1 MAACQNLLI
10 RFTTASFMSP
20 TADASVCTA
29 KKLISARSSQDKPW
43 GSKKSKKVFGWS
55 ALWSTISAT
64 SIWRKKLCSLSTTLL
79 AQKCNLCLRYD
90 LSPMSP
96 GRTFRIWSGRW
107 ESNPRPKL
115 GKLLYCHCTTPA
127 LMIKLANGRGGLQGL
142 SRGAYQSLG
151 QRNGCK
157 PTHGDHEFGAGGK
170 YGKKRA
176 GHFGPCNS
184 RPGSGSYAGL
194 PRGGVRRGRKRT

>member
-10 RFTTASFMSP
+10 RFTTASFTSP

-55 ALWSTISAT
+55 ALCSTISAT

-96 GRTFRIWSGRW
+96 GRTW
-107 ESNPRPKL
+107 
-115 GKLLYCHCTTPA
+115 
-127 LMIKLANGRGGLQGL
+127 GLVAEEVGFEP
-142 SRGAYQSLG
+142 SV
-151 QRNGCK
+151 
-157 PTHGDHEFGAGGK
+157 
-170 YGKKRA
+170 
-176 GHFGPCNS
+176 
-184 RPGSGSYAGL
+184 
-194 PRGGVRRGRKRT
+194 GVHLHL

>member
-10 RFTTASFMSP
+10 RFTTASFTSP

-96 GRTFRIWSGRW
+96 GRTFK
-107 ESNPRPKL
+107 EMARP
-115 GKLLYCHCTTPA
+115 
-127 LMIKLANGRGGLQGL
+127 
-142 SRGAYQSLG
+142 
-151 QRNGCK
+151 
-157 PTHGDHEFGAGGK
+157 
-170 YGKKRA
+170 
-176 GHFGPCNS
+176 
-184 RPGSGSYAGL
+184 AGL
-194 PRGGVRRGRKRT
+194 EPAPFCLEATHYKTLSAASGVAYEEAALRVL

>member
-10 RFTTASFMSP
+10 RFTTASFTSP

-64 SIWRKKLCSLSTTLL
+64 SIWRKKLCSLSPTLL

-90 LSPMSP
+90 LLPMCP
-96 GRTFRIWSGRW
+96 GRTQGLWSGRW

-127 LMIKLANGRGGLQGL
+127 LVIKLANGSGGPQGA
-142 SRGAYQSLG
+142 SESDVPFSGAQEEI
-151 QRNGCK
+151 
-157 PTHGDHEFGAGGK
+157 GD
-170 YGKKRA
+170 
-176 GHFGPCNS
+176 GP
-184 RPGSGSYAGL
+184 
-194 PRGGVRRGRKRT
+194 RRGWIWAGR

>member
-1 MAACQNLLI
+1 MVTCQNLLI
-10 RFTTASFMSP
+10 RFTIASFTSP

-43 GSKKSKKVFGWS
+43 GSKKSKKVLGWS

-96 GRTFRIWSGRW
+96 GRTRFKVVRPGGLELPTFWFVARRSIQLSYGRTVHCLLSIAYCSFLFGFNLKCLCIRGFERYVW
-107 ESNPRPKL
+107 
-115 GKLLYCHCTTPA
+115 GKLASISEKNPSRARPFLFSCPPSPDGCLPLHRHERQC
-127 LMIKLANGRGGLQGL
+127 LGG
-142 SRGAYQSLG
+142 A
-151 QRNGCK
+151 
-157 PTHGDHEFGAGGK
+157 
-170 YGKKRA
+170 
-176 GHFGPCNS
+176 
-184 RPGSGSYAGL
+184 
-194 PRGGVRRGRKRT
+194 

>member
-1 MAACQNLLI
+1 MAVCQNLLI
-10 RFTTASFMSP
+10 RFTTSSFTSP

-96 GRTFRIWSGRW
+96 GRTRD
-107 ESNPRPKL
+107 
-115 GKLLYCHCTTPA
+115 
-127 LMIKLANGRGGLQGL
+127 LMAERVGFEPTVAFPLHSL
-142 SRGAYQSLG
+142 SR
-151 QRNGCK
+151 
-157 PTHGDHEFGAGGK
+157 
-170 YGKKRA
+170 RA
-176 GHFGPCNS
+176 LSTAQTP
-184 RPGSGSYAGL
+184 L
-194 PRGGVRRGRKRT
+194 RGRSVFSLTNAHCPHNLGYGACPH

>member
-10 RFTTASFMSP
+10 RFTTASFTSP

-90 LSPMSP
+90 LLPMCP
-96 GRTFRIWSGRW
+96 GRTRELWSGRW
-107 ESNPRPKL
+107 ESNPRPNL
-115 GKLLYCHCTTPA
+115 G
-127 LMIKLANGRGGLQGL
+127 ANSAELVG
-142 SRGAYQSLG
+142 
-151 QRNGCK
+151 
-157 PTHGDHEFGAGGK
+157 
-170 YGKKRA
+170 
-176 GHFGPCNS
+176 S
-184 RPGSGSYAGL
+184 RPGLQAKQSHCPFS
-194 PRGGVRRGRKRT
+194 PRNIEMMRAKDFDVPQL

>member
-10 RFTTASFMSP
+10 RFTTASFTSP
-20 TADASVCTA
+20 TAGASVCTA

-55 ALWSTISAT
+55 ALCSTISAT

-96 GRTFRIWSGRW
+96 GRTPLKDGGREGIRTPSLLIANSG
-107 ESNPRPKL
+107 ENKL
-115 GKLLYCHCTTPA
+115 
-127 LMIKLANGRGGLQGL
+127 R
-142 SRGAYQSLG
+142 QSA
-151 QRNGCK
+151 
-157 PTHGDHEFGAGGK
+157 TI
-170 YGKKRA
+170 
-176 GHFGPCNS
+176 
-184 RPGSGSYAGL
+184 
-194 PRGGVRRGRKRT
+194 T

>member
-1 MAACQNLLI
+1 MAPRKSSPPPPAAMEACQNLLI
-10 RFTTASFMSP
+10 RCTTASVTSP

-96 GRTFRIWSGRW
+96 GRTEKFWSREWESDPRPADYESAALPLSYLGPLKIKDLFKTSTYLAAIFIKHSSLLFQFSQNAVQLSGR
-107 ESNPRPKL
+107 
-115 GKLLYCHCTTPA
+115 
-127 LMIKLANGRGGLQGL
+127 NGAVICVT
-142 SRGAYQSLG
+142 SHW
-151 QRNGCK
+151 
-157 PTHGDHEFGAGGK
+157 P
-170 YGKKRA
+170 
-176 GHFGPCNS
+176 
-184 RPGSGSYAGL
+184 SGRQVS
-194 PRGGVRRGRKRT
+194 

>member
-1 MAACQNLLI
+1 MAACPNLLI
-10 RFTTASFMSP
+10 RFTTASFTSP

-96 GRTFRIWSGRW
+96 GRTVVLWSGRW

-115 GKLLYCHCTTPA
+115 GSHQTC
-127 LMIKLANGRGGLQGL
+127 
-142 SRGAYQSLG
+142 
-151 QRNGCK
+151 
-157 PTHGDHEFGAGGK
+157 GDERFWCNFGAVKEGK
-170 YGKKRA
+170 E
-176 GHFGPCNS
+176 PS
-184 RPGSGSYAGL
+184 
-194 PRGGVRRGRKRT
+194 V

>member
-1 MAACQNLLI
+1 MAVCQNLLI
-10 RFTTASFMSP
+10 RFTTSSFTSP

-96 GRTFRIWSGRW
+96 GRTHGFWRRGGD
-107 ESNPRPKL
+107 SNPRSRF
-115 GKLLYCHCTTPA
+115 CQDNC
-127 LMIKLANGRGGLQGL
+127 LAGSPVRPLQHLSAVLNCCKGG
-142 SRGAYQSLG
+142 
-151 QRNGCK
+151 
-157 PTHGDHEFGAGGK
+157 F
-170 YGKKRA
+170 
-176 GHFGPCNS
+176 
-184 RPGSGSYAGL
+184 
-194 PRGGVRRGRKRT
+194 

>member
-1 MAACQNLLI
+1 
-10 RFTTASFMSP
+10 MSP

-90 LSPMSP
+90 LLPMCP
-96 GRTFRIWSGRW
+96 GRTFEIWWTRRD
-107 ESNPRPKL
+107 SNPRPPR
-115 GKLLYCHCTTPA
+115 CE
-127 LMIKLANGRGGLQGL
+127 
-142 SRGAYQSLG
+142 RGALPAELLAQSYHLLTTLYINHLPG
-151 QRNGCK
+151 SSWDHWDHNQPFLASSDTTFRLNSVGKCVYLLFVFNEVW
-157 PTHGDHEFGAGGK
+157 PTHLFIRSLDT
-170 YGKKRA
+170 
-176 GHFGPCNS
+176 
-184 RPGSGSYAGL
+184 L
-194 PRGGVRRGRKRT
+194 

>member
-96 GRTFRIWSGRW
+96 DRTLREVVPAIHREQVPTAVRIPRLLLQRSGNRNR
-107 ESNPRPKL
+107 ELQNQYLTSADNPLP
-115 GKLLYCHCTTPA
+115 Y
-127 LMIKLANGRGGLQGL
+127 
-142 SRGAYQSLG
+142 
-151 QRNGCK
+151 GC
-157 PTHGDHEFGAGGK
+157 
-170 YGKKRA
+170 
-176 GHFGPCNS
+176 
-184 RPGSGSYAGL
+184 
-194 PRGGVRRGRKRT
+194 

>member
-96 GRTFRIWSGRW
+96 GRTRERWSREW
-107 ESNPRPKL
+107 ELNPRPADYESAALPLSYLGLAQKTTLASAENRSQFYRKL
-115 GKLLYCHCTTPA
+115 CFCGDCSRNA
-127 LMIKLANGRGGLQGL
+127 LNVRTDTWP
-142 SRGAYQSLG
+142 SR
-151 QRNGCK
+151 
-157 PTHGDHEFGAGGK
+157 
-170 YGKKRA
+170 
-176 GHFGPCNS
+176 S
-184 RPGSGSYAGL
+184 R
-194 PRGGVRRGRKRT
+194 

>member
-10 RFTTASFMSP
+10 RFTTASFTSP

-90 LSPMSP
+90 LSPTSP
-96 GRTFRIWSGRW
+96 GRTLRLLLSRRDA
-107 ESNPRPKL
+107 NPRDP
-115 GKLLYCHCTTPA
+115 
-127 LMIKLANGRGGLQGL
+127 
-142 SRGAYQSLG
+142 
-151 QRNGCK
+151 
-157 PTHGDHEFGAGGK
+157 
-170 YGKKRA
+170 
-176 GHFGPCNS
+176 FGPNGFQDRRIQPLCHSSVFNS
-184 RPGSGSYAGL
+184 SVLCELAANLLHFCFRGSS
-194 PRGGVRRGRKRT
+194 

>member
-1 MAACQNLLI
+1 MVACQNLLI
-10 RFTTASFMSP
+10 RFTIASFTSP

-43 GSKKSKKVFGWS
+43 GSKKSKKVLGWS

-96 GRTFRIWSGRW
+96 GRTQKMLVDERGFEAPASSLRTV
-107 ESNPRPKL
+107 
-115 GKLLYCHCTTPA
+115 GK
-127 LMIKLANGRGGLQGL
+127 I
-142 SRGAYQSLG
+142 
-151 QRNGCK
+151 
-157 PTHGDHEFGAGGK
+157 
-170 YGKKRA
+170 
-176 GHFGPCNS
+176 
-184 RPGSGSYAGL
+184 
-194 PRGGVRRGRKRT
+194 

>member
-10 RFTTASFMSP
+10 RFTTASFTSP

-29 KKLISARSSQDKPW
+29 KKLISARSSQGKPW
-43 GSKKSKKVFGWS
+43 ESKKSKKVFGWS

-96 GRTFRIWSGRW
+96 GRTPKRVVGAKGFEPSTSWSRTRHL
-107 ESNPRPKL
+107 NPINALL
-115 GKLLYCHCTTPA
+115 GVAYGTGSVISPLSVVPNLYLEELFWFDDA
-127 LMIKLANGRGGLQGL
+127 
-142 SRGAYQSLG
+142 QS
-151 QRNGCK
+151 
-157 PTHGDHEFGAGGK
+157 P
-170 YGKKRA
+170 Y
-176 GHFGPCNS
+176 
-184 RPGSGSYAGL
+184 
-194 PRGGVRRGRKRT
+194 

>member
-10 RFTTASFMSP
+10 RFTTASFTSP
-20 TADASVCTA
+20 TADASACTA

-55 ALWSTISAT
+55 ALWSTILGT

-96 GRTFRIWSGRW
+96 GRTLEGLERAMGIEPTSEAW
-107 ESNPRPKL
+107 EASILP
-115 GKLLYCHCTTPA
+115 LYDARSASAHCTHD
-127 LMIKLANGRGGLQGL
+127 
-142 SRGAYQSLG
+142 
-151 QRNGCK
+151 C
-157 PTHGDHEFGAGGK
+157 
-170 YGKKRA
+170 
-176 GHFGPCNS
+176 
-184 RPGSGSYAGL
+184 
-194 PRGGVRRGRKRT
+194 GVGTTDSFIQIR

>member
-10 RFTTASFMSP
+10 RFTTASFMST

-55 ALWSTISAT
+55 ALWRTISAT

-90 LSPMSP
+90 LLPMCP
-96 GRTFRIWSGRW
+96 GRTKRSLVEPMGFEPTTSSMPSRRAP
-107 ESNPRPKL
+107 NCATAPPKE
-115 GKLLYCHCTTPA
+115 TTI
-127 LMIKLANGRGGLQGL
+127 LILHEHGVSVHDRGNKTV
-142 SRGAYQSLG
+142 
-151 QRNGCK
+151 QRD
-157 PTHGDHEFGAGGK
+157 TF
-170 YGKKRA
+170 
-176 GHFGPCNS
+176 
-184 RPGSGSYAGL
+184 
-194 PRGGVRRGRKRT
+194 

>member
-90 LSPMSP
+90 LPPMSP
-96 GRTFRIWSGRW
+96 GRTRGKVV
-107 ESNPRPKL
+107 RP
-115 GKLLYCHCTTPA
+115 
-127 LMIKLANGRGGLQGL
+127 GGLELPTFWFVAEQGQNL
-142 SRGAYQSLG
+142 STCSGVAHG
-151 QRNGCK
+151 
-157 PTHGDHEFGAGGK
+157 PTD
-170 YGKKRA
+170 
-176 GHFGPCNS
+176 
-184 RPGSGSYAGL
+184 
-194 PRGGVRRGRKRT
+194 

>member
-1 MAACQNLLI
+1 MVACQNLLI
-10 RFTTASFMSP
+10 RFTIASFTSP

-96 GRTFRIWSGRW
+96 GRTQDWLVDERGFEAPASSLRTV
-107 ESNPRPKL
+107 
-115 GKLLYCHCTTPA
+115 GK
-127 LMIKLANGRGGLQGL
+127 I
-142 SRGAYQSLG
+142 
-151 QRNGCK
+151 
-157 PTHGDHEFGAGGK
+157 
-170 YGKKRA
+170 
-176 GHFGPCNS
+176 
-184 RPGSGSYAGL
+184 
-194 PRGGVRRGRKRT
+194 

>member
-10 RFTTASFMSP
+10 RFTTASFTSP

-29 KKLISARSSQDKPW
+29 KKLISAQSSQDKPW

-64 SIWRKKLCSLSTTLL
+64 SIWRKKLCSLSTILL

-96 GRTFRIWSGRW
+96 GRTRERWSGR
-107 ESNPRPKL
+107 EDLNLRPP
-115 GKLLYCHCTTPA
+115 GPEPGA
-127 LMIKLANGRGGLQGL
+127 LARLRYAPTGR
-142 SRGAYQSLG
+142 
-151 QRNGCK
+151 
-157 PTHGDHEFGAGGK
+157 H
-170 YGKKRA
+170 
-176 GHFGPCNS
+176 
-184 RPGSGSYAGL
+184 PGTVSAA
-194 PRGGVRRGRKRT
+194 RVET

>member
-10 RFTTASFMSP
+10 RFTTASFTSP

-29 KKLISARSSQDKPW
+29 KKLISARSSQGKPW

-96 GRTFRIWSGRW
+96 GRTL
-107 ESNPRPKL
+107 EKL
-115 GKLLYCHCTTPA
+115 VEPMGFEPTTSSMP
-127 LMIKLANGRGGLQGL
+127 
-142 SRGAYQSLG
+142 SRRAPNCATAPPNFPSLP
-151 QRNGCK
+151 QDYFSQ
-157 PTHGDHEFGAGGK
+157 PQ
-170 YGKKRA
+170 
-176 GHFGPCNS
+176 
-184 RPGSGSYAGL
+184 GSGSFALMQPAAHFTSLTY
-194 PRGGVRRGRKRT
+194 